1 MLTGLASGLLSVGC
15 TKSTASPAA
24 TAPARLPAHAAATPQ
39 LGSSGISW
47 RYEVNFD
54 GTRELAVE
62 ASFNA
67 TPEREFSADD
77 SAARFFSKV
86 EYAEGASWTAA
97 IQRDTAWQVPCS
109 AGCRVRYRF
118 ALAEA
123 AAVLND
129 IDTASASGQV
139 FVAPPSTWLLH
150 PRVTDEHA
158 QFELHVEPGPNGHF
172 LTAFQPVRDR
182 PNTYRASTPTLDD
195 AGFSAFG
202 ALQVAEVPAGDTTV
216 LLGVAPDQLG
226 LTEEQARTWI
236 ATSAGAVASYYQ
248 GHLPARHT
256 LVLLM
261 KGSGKNTRG
270 ETLGG
275 GGPAVLVRASDLV
288 NPSTIRDDWVV
299 THELFHANF
308 PDVGREHAWLSEGLA
323 TYLEP
328 VARVRVGIISKEK
341 FWRDLINGLP
351 QGLPEAGDQGLE
363 HTRTWGRTYWGG
375 ALFCLVADVALRE
388 KTGNRHSLDDV
399 LLAIGKTG
407 ATDDA
412 FWDIQQVLDAG
423 TRATGTTVVQQ
434 LYDELAQ
441 KPGNVDLSNLFA
453 RLGVHAQGASVV
465 FDDSAPLATIRASI
479 TAPVTTP
486 SPG

>member
-1 MLTGLASGLLSVGC
+1 MS
-15 TKSTASPAA
+15 
-24 TAPARLPAHAAATPQ
+24 
-39 LGSSGISW
+39 
-47 RYEVNFD
+47 FD

-62 ASFNA
+62 ANFASGGQEWA
-67 TPEREFSADD
+67 ADERSAPYFR
-77 SAARFFSKV
+77 AV
-86 EYAEGASWTAA
+86 EYARGAAWVAA
-97 IQRDTAWQVPCS
+97 PERNGAWLVECS
-109 AGCRVRYRF
+109 AGCRVRYHF

-123 AAVLND
+123 AQALQD
-129 IDTASASGQV
+129 IDEAIAAGQALL
-139 FVAPPSTWLLH
+139 APPSTWLLH
-150 PRVTDEHA
+150 PSTDNA
-158 QFELHVEPGPNGHF
+158 QGEFEMHVEPGPNAHF

-182 PNTYRASTPTLDD
+182 PNTYRASPQTLED
-195 AGFSAFG
+195 ASFSAFG

-216 LLGVAPDQLG
+216 LLGVAPDRLG
-226 LTEEQARTWI
+226 LSAEQARDWI
-236 ATSAGAVASYYQ
+236 ATSAGAIASYYR

-261 KGSGKNTRG
+261 KGSGNNTRG

-275 GGPAVLVRASDLV
+275 GGPAVLVRASELV
-288 NPSTIRDDWVV
+288 NPSTTHDDWVV

-308 PDVGREHAWLSEGLA
+308 PDLGRDHAWLSEGLA

-328 VARVRVGIISKEK
+328 VARVRVGLISKEK
-341 FWRDLINGLP
+341 FWRDLIDGLP
-351 QGLPEAGDQGLE
+351 QGLPQAGDRGLE

-375 ALFCLVADVALRE
+375 ALFCLVVDVTLRD

-423 TRATGTTVVQQ
+423 ARATGTTVVQQ

-441 KPGNVDLSNLFA
+441 RPGNVDLSNLFA
-453 RLGVHAQGASVV
+453 RLGVHAKGDSVV
-465 FDDSAPLATIRASI
+465 FDDSAPLAKIRASI
-479 TAPVTTP
+479 TAPITPSATSP